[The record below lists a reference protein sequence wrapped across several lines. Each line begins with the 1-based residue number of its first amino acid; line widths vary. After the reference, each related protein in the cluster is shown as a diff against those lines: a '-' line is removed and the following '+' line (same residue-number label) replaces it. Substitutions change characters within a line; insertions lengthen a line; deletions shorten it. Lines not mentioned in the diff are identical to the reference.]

1 MLWKKIKNYLK
12 LARIH
17 SAVLS
22 GVAPV
27 CIAAST
33 GLNVTIFHYIELF
46 IIGLLVHTYFFVL
59 NEIRDIEFDK
69 KSKDLSQKP
78 LLDGSINIKQA
89 YYLVILSVVLV
100 LFLTFIFFYDRL
112 YILLIVSLAAFLFG
126 GLYDVYG
133 KKLPHADY
141 LTALTVF
148 FMALYGGFSVTTEL
162 GFFSYI
168 IILLAFFQM
177 LINNIIAGLKDV
189 DHDFIAGGLSTP
201 IRMGVKVEGE
211 FFLVSKRFFAYITS
225 LKIVHISLTILPFTL
240 NLIVYENWQVYMVLI
255 LIFIAVVFMIRF
267 LTIKKF
273 EREKIMRAIGF
284 HEMFAFMVIPFMLYG
299 LIGTLA
305 TLFLVIFP
313 AIWLGIFLI
322 IMYDRLMPAI

>member
-1 MLWKKIKNYLK
+1 M
-12 LARIH
+12 
-17 SAVLS
+17 
-22 GVAPV
+22 
-27 CIAAST
+27 
-33 GLNVTIFHYIELF
+33 
-46 IIGLLVHTYFFVL
+46 L
-59 NEIRDIEFDK
+59 NEIKDIEFDK
-69 KSKDLSQKP
+69 KSKNLSEKP

-89 YYLVILSVVLV
+89 YYLVISSVVLV
-100 LFLTFIFFYDRL
+100 LILTFIFFYDRV

-148 FMALYGGFSVTTEL
+148 FMALYGGFSVTINL
-162 GFFSYI
+162 GLFSYI
-168 IILLAFFQM
+168 LILLAFFQM

-211 FFLVSKRFFAYITS
+211 LFLVSKRFFTYITS
-225 LKIVHISLTILPFTL
+225 LKIVHISLTILPFTM
-240 NLIVYENWQVYMVLI
+240 NLIVYENWQFYIVLI

-299 LIGTLA
+299 LIGAIA

-313 AIWLGIFLI
+313 AIWLGVFLI
-322 IMYDRLMPAI
+322 IMYGRLMPAI